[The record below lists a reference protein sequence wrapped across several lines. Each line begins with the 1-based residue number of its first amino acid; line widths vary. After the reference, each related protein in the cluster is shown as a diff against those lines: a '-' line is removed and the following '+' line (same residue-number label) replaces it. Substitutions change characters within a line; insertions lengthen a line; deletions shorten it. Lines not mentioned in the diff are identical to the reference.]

1 MVEERGLVVGGGG
14 KGGVGERVVCIELH
28 VCIFFG
34 CGDSRQR
41 VKNWRRKERETC
53 PNKRIKKNSE
63 RRVKL
68 TKFSTMGAMSRQEYC
83 LFI

>member
-1 MVEERGLVVGGGG
+1 VVEERGLVVGGGG

-28 VCIFFG
+28 VCMFFG